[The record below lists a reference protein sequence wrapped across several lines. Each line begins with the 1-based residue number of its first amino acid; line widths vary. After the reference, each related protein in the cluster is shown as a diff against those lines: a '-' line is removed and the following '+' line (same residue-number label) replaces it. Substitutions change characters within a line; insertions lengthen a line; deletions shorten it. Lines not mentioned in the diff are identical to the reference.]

1 MVFMLFSMFF
11 HVFFI
16 VFPNSFGTQIQQ
28 IQTPQALQTQT
39 ERSGK
44 DALSDPAVQ
53 AEIMKVAKE
62 KFPEVP
68 RKQGCHLSLDGSVA
82 PKKKVLGGG
91 FKKFFWFSS
100 LLGEIDPIGWKKST

>member
-1 MVFMLFSMFF
+1 MAVIKTLIVFFHGVHVVF
-11 HVFFI
+11 HVFSCF
-16 VFPNSFGTQIQQ
+16 FHCFSKQFWHTNPTNPNPPSPPKTNK
-28 IQTPQALQTQT
+28 TL
-39 ERSGK
+39 RK

-82 PKKKVLGGG
+82 PKKKVLGGS
-91 FKKFFWFSS
+91 FKKFF
-100 LLGEIDPIGWKKST
+100 